1 MLDSKIRFLN
11 IESKS
16 YSNVIEN
23 VFEKNYYS
31 VSYRKRR
38 TVDSKYF
45 AWFKNNPIFG
55 CTFLQQQQCNQNVFK
70 SSYSEAV
77 HRALKNDFAEAFL

>member
-1 MLDSKIRFLN
+1 MKDKTRMTCDLRGVYYFITLWLVNRNIKILLDSKIRFLN

-45 AWFKNNPIFG
+45 
-55 CTFLQQQQCNQNVFK
+55 V
-70 SSYSEAV
+70 
-77 HRALKNDFAEAFL
+77 